1 MIVCISH
8 EVNAGEPIY
17 MGFLWSHKGNLLF
30 IPTWVRSWLKSKC
43 FVMGT
48 AGLLVSTASSGWPL
62 LKTLTRTGLG
72 IVKIIWC
79 GQIYFLS
86 LSIYMDIFKQFI
98 TLTEQCKLLRW
109 WSESVLVQCHVML
122 FWQQY
127 ISVSVLRIDRMTL
140 SYAKM
145 LGEDIW
151 LS

>member
-17 MGFLWSHKGNLLF
+17 MGFLWNYGMWSHKGNLFF

-98 TLTEQCKLLRW
+98 TLTEQCKLLHW

-127 ISVSVLRIDRMTL
+127 ISVSVWGLTEWHCHMLRC
-140 SYAKM
+140 
-145 LGEDIW
+145 
-151 LS
+151 